1 MTAHHPIT
9 PVVLQGKPSVRRIG
23 DGQTVIGSTE
33 AVMEFLGL
41 SPQHNEHCK
50 GWRWHMYLQDSEKRM
65 DAVREEARKI
75 IAARR
80 AREDAAESGQDAID
94 WQRDHARDQR
104 KHERV

>member
-1 MTAHHPIT
+1 MTASARAGERPN
-9 PVVLQGKPSVRRIG
+9 LSVRRIG

-50 GWRWHMYLQDSEKRM
+50 GWRWHMYMQDTHKRAE
-65 DAVREEARKI
+65 AVREEARKI

-80 AREDAAESGQDAID
+80 AREDLLDEIQLAMAAE
-94 WQRDHARDQR
+94 
-104 KHERV
+104 